1 MWFQAVGNIGGSLMS
16 LGQKEK
22 KNIKKLASKV
32 SNKVEK
38 VGEKARKSLSTQ
50 HRYFLKILLN
60 HTCPQMAVG
69 YRQWTGDITYIG
81 QGGEGEV
88 VGQLSCIY
96 ETITTKILKKLK
108 NFFI

>member
-1 MWFQAVGNIGGSLMS
+1 MS

-50 HRYFLKILLN
+50 HRYLFFFKDFTLLFTLFRN
-60 HTCPQMAVG
+60 KRFMLDEMT
-69 YRQWTGDITYIG
+69 
-81 QGGEGEV
+81 
-88 VGQLSCIY
+88 
-96 ETITTKILKKLK
+96 
-108 NFFI
+108 